1 MTLSTVLLYGLAA
14 AALDPTTAAATAPLA
29 PLAAPAEVVASDE
42 GQKKPEVP
50 QVKEDGP
57 NEVEGL
63 TIQADPRGK
72 VEGNIE
78 PEIELGEAE
87 IQSFGAASIGELLTM
102 LTPQTTSTRG
112 RDGGGGPVMLVNGRR
127 ISGFQ
132 EIQGI
137 PPEAIEKF
145 QVLPEEVAL
154 SYGYKADQR
163 VVNII
168 LKKNYNALM
177 TQVAATVATDGGRID
192 PNAGANRVHING
204 DKRWNLDLQVS
215 HDPYLL
221 EKDRDI
227 VRSPNGQPFDLVG
240 NVSGIG
246 GAQLDPALS
255 ALVGGPV
262 TFAGVPSSALVGR
275 AGLSE
280 FVSGANR
287 YNTGDLTRDRSLIA
301 QSDRATLRGAYSMDL
316 NKQTQLTVSGNIED
330 GKSRSLL
337 GLPGVTFNLP
347 AGSPFSPFSQ
357 AVTGYRFVDAPSAMA
372 RDVDTLR
379 TQASMAANG
388 RVKDWRW
395 NVTGDFDRTKTDTT
409 TGRGLDTTAFQA
421 AITARDPNVNPFGYI
436 SPSLYKTAAPDTA
449 HSVSTSASA
458 ELVLNGNLFQLPAG
472 PVQTTFKV
480 GANSRGLDSKTVR
493 SGVTT
498 TRDITRTTESI
509 QSSFNLP
516 LTSTRQSFLAKAGDL
531 SVNFNA
537 GYENLSDLGGLTTL
551 GGGVNWSP
559 IKKISFIASFT
570 DEEGAP
576 STNQINDPVVVTPN
590 VSVFDFTTGQTVI
603 ISRTDGGNAGL
614 RNDNRQVQK
623 LGVNYKPIEKLE
635 LTFNATYTRAE
646 TKNMIASFPAI
657 TPDLEAAFPDRF
669 TRDATGRLLA
679 IDARPV
685 NFASAE
691 NENIRWGFNLFKP
704 IGTPTPGAPGGFGG
718 PGGGRGLG
726 GGGGMMRMGGGPGG
740 GGGGGGGFGP
750 PGGMM
755 RPGQGMFQ
763 LSVYHTWRLADE
775 ITIRKGLP
783 VLDQLDGSAINSRSG
798 QARHE
803 VQIQGG
809 YFKDGLG
816 MRFNGNWKA
825 STWVNGGATGGQ
837 TLYFSDL
844 ATVGVNF
851 FANFSVPAR
860 KKAVDKFPILKG
872 AQVSLNFENILDTKQ
887 TVRDQNGATPQ
898 AYQKDYLDPLGR
910 TVRINF
916 RKLL

>member
-29 PLAAPAEVVASDE
+29 PLAAPAEVVASEE
-42 GQKKPEVP
+42 GQKKPEVLP
-50 QVKEDGP
+50 AREDGP

-145 QVLPEEVAL
+145 QILPEEVAL

-168 LKKNYNALM
+168 LKKNYSALM
-177 TQVAATVATDGGRID
+177 SQVAATVATDGGRID

-227 VRSPNGQPFDLVG
+227 IRSPNGQPFDLVG

-255 ALVGGPV
+255 ALAGNPV

-280 FVSGANR
+280 FVSSANR
-287 YNTGDLTRDRSLIA
+287 YNTGDLTRDRSLLS
-301 QSDRATLRGAYSMDL
+301 QSDKATLKGSYSLDL

-330 GKSRSLL
+330 GSSRSLL

-357 AVTGYRFVDAPSAMA
+357 AVTGYRFIDAPSAMA

-388 RVKDWRW
+388 RIKDWRW
-395 NVTGDFDRTKTDTT
+395 NVTGDFDRTTTDTT

-421 AITARDPNVNPFGYI
+421 AVTARDPNVNPFGYI

-472 PVQTTFKV
+472 PAQTTFKV
-480 GANSRGLDSKTVR
+480 GANSKGLDSKTVR

-498 TRDITRTTESI
+498 TRDITRTTESV
-509 QSSFNLP
+509 QGSFNLP
-516 LTSTRQSFLAKAGDL
+516 LTSARQNFLAKAGDL

-537 GYENLSDLGGLTTL
+537 GYDELSDLGGLTTL
-551 GGGVNWSP
+551 GGGLNWSP

-576 STNQINDPVVVTPN
+576 TTNQVNDPVVVTPN

-603 ISRTDGGNAGL
+603 ITRTDGGNAAL

-623 LGVNYKPIEKLE
+623 LGLNYKPIEKIE
-635 LTFNATYTRAE
+635 LTFNATYTRAR

-657 TPDLEAAFPDRF
+657 TPDLEAAFPERF

-704 IGTPTPGAPGGFGG
+704 IGAPTPGAPGG
-718 PGGGRGLG
+718 PGGGRF
-726 GGGGMMRMGGGPGG
+726 GGGPGG
-740 GGGGGGGFGP
+740 GGGMIRMGGGPGGPGGGGP
-750 PGGMM
+750 PPGMM
-755 RPGQGMFQ
+755 RPGQGIFQ
-763 LSVYHTWRLADE
+763 LSVYHTWRLTDD

-783 VLDQLDGSAINSRSG
+783 ALDQLDGSAISARNG
-798 QARHE
+798 QARNE
-803 VQIQGG
+803 VQVQGG

-816 MRFNGNWKA
+816 VRFNGAWKA

-844 ATVGVNF
+844 ATVGVNV

-887 TVRDQNGATPQ
+887 AVRDQNGATPQ

-916 RKLL
+916 RKLIS